1 MTSQIVLML
10 MTPSAIVF
18 IGGGFLWNSAKL
30 LQGSPRQLTHAAA
43 VAMLVVGAIGFAV
56 ATLLA

>member
-1 MTSQIVLML
+1 ML